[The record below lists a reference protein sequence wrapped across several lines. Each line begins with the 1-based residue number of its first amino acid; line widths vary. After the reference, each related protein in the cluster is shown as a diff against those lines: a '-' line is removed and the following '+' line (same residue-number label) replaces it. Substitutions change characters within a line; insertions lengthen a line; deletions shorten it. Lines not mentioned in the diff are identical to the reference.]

1 MGNPPTA
8 VEEDRSFANKLKN
21 MTVTL
26 GQVLREALS
35 LLVNLD
41 ACFLHF
47 QTQKTFP
54 CEYRHRM
61 KKNA

>member
-1 MGNPPTA
+1 MGNLPTA
-8 VEEDRSFANKLKN
+8 VEEDRSFDNKLKN

-26 GQVLREALS
+26 GQVPREELC

-47 QTQKTFP
+47 QTQILSHASIDT
-54 CEYRHRM
+54 
-61 KKNA
+61 A